1 MKIISK
7 TRRYHM
13 SKEKLAINGG
23 TPVITEG
30 IPGGMHGP
38 SVIDQQEIDA
48 VTAVLKSQNL
58 FRFCENSQVA
68 AFEKEAAEHLGVK
81 YTLMVNSGTSALIC
95 GLTGMGVGP
104 GDEVI
109 VPGYTYISTAAAVV
123 GVGAVPVIAEIDESL
138 GLDPEDVEKK
148 ITPYTKAIAPVYMQ
162 GVPGRIDALVDIARR
177 HNLKMVEDC
186 CQCVGG
192 RYKGRYVGTIGDVG
206 AWSLNYYKVI
216 TTGEG
221 GLVYTN
227 DYEIYEKSAFASD
240 PAMPM
245 WMRDGN
251 WQTAP
256 FSRQC
261 YRPSEIMGAIARV
274 QLSKMEEIL
283 IQTRKLKKAFL
294 AELAEPR
301 GYQLQHIDD
310 PEGEC
315 GVSAAIIVRDQ
326 ALAKRYAEALQA
338 EGLGAGTAYNQGFPD
353 RHIYSYWDSILDK
366 NSPHPSGY
374 PWKDPAYK
382 GKVEYSRDMCPRTL
396 SILSRALRFGFN
408 VNMREEHALL
418 MAASI
423 NKVDAAL
430 G

>member
-1 MKIISK
+1 
-7 TRRYHM
+7 M
-13 SKEKLAINGG
+13 SKEKLAIDGG
-23 TPVITEG
+23 TPVITDG

-38 SVIDQQEIDA
+38 SVIDQREIDA
-48 VTAVLKSQNL
+48 VTAVLKSTNL
-58 FRFCENSQVA
+58 FRFCEDSNVA
-68 AFEKEAAEHLGVK
+68 AFEAEVAEFLGVK
-81 YTLMVNSGTSALIC
+81 HTLMLNSGTSAIVC
-95 GLTGMGVGP
+95 ALTGAGIGP

-109 VPGYTYISTAAAVV
+109 VPGYTYIASAAAVV

-138 GLDPEDVEKK
+138 GMDPQDLEKK
-148 ITPYTKAIAPVYMQ
+148 ITPYTRAIIPVYMQ
-162 GVPGRIDALVDIARR
+162 GVPARIDDLVAVARK
-177 HNLKMVEDC
+177 HNLKIIEDC

-192 RYKGRYVGTIGDVG
+192 QYKGRFVGTIGDAG

-227 DYEIYEKSAFASD
+227 DYEIYEKASFASD

-245 WMRDGN
+245 WMSDSE
-251 WQTAP
+251 WKTPP

-274 QLSKMEEIL
+274 QLSKISGIL
-283 IQTRKLKKAFL
+283 SHTRKLKKAFIS
-294 AELAEPR
+294 ELAEPK
-301 GYQLQHIDD
+301 GYQRQHVDD

-326 ALAKRYAEALQA
+326 ELAKRYAEALQA
-338 EGLGAGTAYNQGFPD
+338 EGLGAGTAYNAGFPD
-353 RHIYSYWDSILDK
+353 RHIYSYWDSILNK
-366 NSPHPSGY
+366 NSHHPSGY
-374 PWKDPAYK
+374 PWKDPSYK
-382 GKVEYSRDMCPRTL
+382 GNVEYSRDMCPQTL

-408 VNMREEHALL
+408 VNTQEEHAKL
-418 MAASI
+418 MAAAI

>member
-1 MKIISK
+1 
-7 TRRYHM
+7 M
-13 SKEKLAINGG
+13 SKKKLAINGG

-38 SVIDQQEIDA
+38 SVIDQREIDA
-48 VTAVLKSQNL
+48 ITAVLKSQKL
-58 FRFCENSQVA
+58 FRFCEDSQVA
-68 AFEKEAAEHLGVK
+68 AFEKEAIAHLGVK
-81 YTLMVNSGTSALIC
+81 YALMVNSGTSALIC

-138 GLDPEDVEKK
+138 GLDPQDVEKK
-148 ITPYTKAIAPVYMQ
+148 TTPYTKAIAPVYMQ
-162 GVPGRIDALVDIARR
+162 GVPGRIDALVEVARK
-177 HNLKMVEDC
+177 HNLKIVEDC

-221 GLVYTN
+221 GLVYTD
-227 DYEIYEKSAFASD
+227 DYEIYEKASFASD

-245 WMRDGN
+245 WMRDGD
-251 WQTAP
+251 WQTPP

-274 QLSKMEEIL
+274 QLSKMENIL
-283 IQTRKLKKAFL
+283 SQTRKLKQAFL
-294 AELAEPR
+294 AELAEPK
-301 GYQLQHIDD
+301 GYQLQHVDD

-326 ALAKRYAEALQA
+326 ELAKRYAEALQA
-338 EGLGAGTAYNQGFPD
+338 EGLGAGTAYNEGFPD

-382 GKVEYSRDMCPRTL
+382 GNVEYSRDMCPRTL

-408 VNMREEHALL
+408 VNMREEHAKL
-418 MAASI
+418 MAAAI

>member
-1 MKIISK
+1 
-7 TRRYHM
+7 M
-13 SKEKLAINGG
+13 SKEKLAIDGG
-23 TPVITEG
+23 SPVISDG

-38 SVIDQQEIDA
+38 SVIDQREIDA
-48 VTAVLKSQNL
+48 VTAVLKSTNL
-58 FRFCENSQVA
+58 FRFCEDSNVA
-68 AFEKEAAEHLGVK
+68 AFESEVAEFLDVK
-81 YTLMVNSGTSALIC
+81 HTLMVNSGTSAIIC
-95 GLTGMGVGP
+95 GLTGVGVGP

-109 VPGYTYISTAAAVV
+109 VPGYTYIASAAAVV

-138 GLDPEDVEKK
+138 GIDPQDLEKK
-148 ITPYTKAIAPVYMQ
+148 ITPYTKAIIPVYMQ
-162 GVPGRIDALVDIARR
+162 GVPARVDALVEVARK
-177 HNLKMVEDC
+177 HDLKIVEDC

-192 RYKGRYVGTIGDVG
+192 QYKGRYVGTIGDAG

-221 GLVYTN
+221 GLIYTN
-227 DYEIYEKSAFASD
+227 DYEVYEKASFASD

-245 WMRDGN
+245 WMSDSE
-251 WQTAP
+251 WKTPP

-274 QLSKMEEIL
+274 QLSKINGIL
-283 IQTRKLKKAFL
+283 SHTRKLKKAFL
-294 AELAEPR
+294 AELAEPK
-301 GYQLQHIDD
+301 GYNRQHVDD

-326 ALAKRYAEALQA
+326 ELAKRYAEALQS

-382 GKVEYSRDMCPRTL
+382 GNVEYSRDMCPQTL

-408 VNMREEHALL
+408 VNMREEHAKL
-418 MAASI
+418 MAVAI

>member
-1 MKIISK
+1 
-7 TRRYHM
+7 M

-23 TPVITEG
+23 TPVITDG

-38 SVIDQQEIDA
+38 SVINQREIDA
-48 VTAVLKSQNL
+48 VTSVLKSQKL
-58 FRFCENSQVA
+58 FRFCENSQVS
-68 AFEKEAAEHLGVK
+68 AFEEEAAEMLGVK

-95 GLTGMGVGP
+95 GLTGIEAGP

-138 GLDPEDVEKK
+138 GLEPRDVEKK
-148 ITPYTKAIAPVYMQ
+148 ITPYTKAIIPVYMQ
-162 GVPGRIDALVDIARR
+162 GVPGRIDAIMNVARK
-177 HNLKMVEDC
+177 HNLKVIEDC
-186 CQCVGG
+186 CQCIGG
-192 RYKGRYVGTIGDVG
+192 KYKGRYVGTIGDAG

-221 GLVYTN
+221 GLVYTD

-245 WMRDGN
+245 WMSDSE
-251 WQTAP
+251 WKTAP

-261 YRPSEIMGAIARV
+261 YRPSEISGAIARI
-274 QLSKMEEIL
+274 QLSKINKIL
-283 IQTRKLKKAFL
+283 NHTRKLKKVFL
-294 AELAEPR
+294 EELAEPK
-301 GYQLQHIDD
+301 GYQLQHVDD
-310 PEGEC
+310 SEGDC
-315 GVSAAIIVRDQ
+315 GISAAIIVHEQ
-326 ALAKRYAEALQA
+326 ELAKRYAEALQA
-338 EGLGAGTAYNQGFPD
+338 EGLSAGTAYNEGFPD
-353 RHIYSYWDSILDK
+353 RHIYRYWDSILDK
-366 NSPHPSGY
+366 NSHHPSGY
-374 PWKDPAYK
+374 PWNEQNYK
-382 GKVEYSRDMCPRTL
+382 GDVEYSRDMCPRTL

-408 VNMREEHALL
+408 VNMQEEHAKL
-418 MAASI
+418 MAKAI